1 MIESLAIPSFA
12 VMWTIKKYIPNE
24 LDNLAGNVYRQ
35 NVYSVDRECKN

>member
-12 VMWTIKKYIPNE
+12 VMWTQKYIPNE

-35 NVYSVDRECKN
+35 NVYSVDRE